1 MTTKIGRAPATEA
14 TKSTKVANGHTTRVS
29 NAVSQALSDAHAD
42 GADLPRFPIDVGYRL
57 VCDPQTGEWT
67 EAPLTLLDL
76 LFPTDDDVGVVKVS
90 QSPMH
95 DILTVLLATMLRMYL
110 SDQEWL
116 ITQDVL
122 IHWGRKGVPPKSPDV
137 AAIPGGRLP
146 ERREKSYRVGRD
158 GPRPAFVVEVTSAET
173 LETDLVTKKI
183 FYAAIGIT
191 EYLIIDLLSQESD
204 DWQLS
209 GYRLGK
215 SPFYAAITPDADGGL
230 TFTSIGIRFVA
241 TGYRRLDLYDATTGE
256 RLLTPDE
263 QRTQAK
269 AQQTRAEAEKAR
281 ADQYEALLKKA
292 GLL

>member
-57 VCDPQTGEWT
+57 VRNPQTGEWT

-90 QSPMH
+90 QSPLH
-95 DILTVLLATMLRMYL
+95 DILTGLIATMLRMYL
-110 SDQEWL
+110 PDQEWL
-116 ITQDVL
+116 ITNDVL
-122 IHWGRKGVPPKSPDV
+122 LHWGRKGVPPKAPDV
-137 AAIPGGRLP
+137 AAIFGGRLP

-173 LETDLVTKKI
+173 LETDLITKKI
-183 FYAAIGIT
+183 FYAAIGIQ
-191 EYLIIDLLSQESD
+191 EYLIIDLLSKEST

-215 SPFYAAITPDADGGL
+215 SPFYEEITPDADGGL
-230 TFTSIGIRFVA
+230 TFASIGIRFVA
-241 TGYRRLDLYDATTGE
+241 TGHRHLDLYDAATGE
-256 RLLTPDE
+256 RLLTPEE
-263 QRTQAK
+263 QRTNAK
-269 AQQTRAEAEKAR
+269 AEKAR